1 VASRYLGGNLELDLP
16 QRLLNQEEADQVG
29 SGLNA
34 GDSVEQAL
42 VLMAK
47 LVKIRY
53 RDLCA
58 EFGDN
63 EAKTLIEVC

>member
-1 VASRYLGGNLELDLP
+1 
-16 QRLLNQEEADQVG
+16 
-29 SGLNA
+29 
-34 GDSVEQAL
+34 
-42 VLMAK
+42 

-53 RDLCA
+53 RDLFA